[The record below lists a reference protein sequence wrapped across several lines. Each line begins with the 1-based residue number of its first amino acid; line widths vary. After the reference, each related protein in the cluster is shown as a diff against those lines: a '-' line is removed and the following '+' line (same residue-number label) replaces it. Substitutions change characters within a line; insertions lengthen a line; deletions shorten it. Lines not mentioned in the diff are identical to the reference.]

1 MRNDQIFV
9 LLLVILLPMSG
20 CFDGAVGDAEAEEES
35 GETTV
40 VNNYYNNTTVENTY
54 QNITQILEP
63 TTYYMNGYLT
73 YDTNFNQSDWSDTS
87 VHSEW
92 HDVFTINQS
101 ANEVVSIK
109 SLRYVAL
116 VNYSE
121 CEFFWD
127 IADCSHSHRTSD
139 YMMYDNI
146 RGFDDD
152 GRGIAIT
159 CANGISTHTIEEP
172 RTGFLGDRGINANFP
187 GMECSFTH
195 QVRNYAPMEV
205 WWSVSY
211 TVEEIS
217 PGPHN

>member
-1 MRNDQIFV
+1 MRKDQIFV
-9 LLLVILLPMSG
+9 LMLVIFLPLTG
-20 CFDGAVGDAEAEEES
+20 CFGDAIGEAEAEEETE
-35 GETTV
+35 GTTV

-63 TTYYMNGYLT
+63 TTYYMNGYFT

-87 VHSEW
+87 IHSEW
-92 HDVFTINQS
+92 HDAFTINQS
-101 ANEVVSIK
+101 AHEVVSIT
-109 SLRYVAL
+109 SLNFIAL

-121 CEFFWD
+121 CESFWL
-127 IADCSHSHRTSD
+127 IGDCGHGQMAGDYVMYGNIPASD
-139 YMMYDNI
+139 SN
-146 RGFDDD
+146 
-152 GRGIAIT
+152 GIAIT

-172 RTGFLGDRGINANFP
+172 RTDFWDYTGINANFP
-187 GMECSFTH
+187 GMDCSYTY

-211 TVEEIS
+211 TVEDIS

>member
-1 MRNDQIFV
+1 MRSDQIFV
-9 LLLVILLPMSG
+9 LMLVVLLPMSG

-35 GETTV
+35 EETTV
-40 VNNYYNNTTVENTY
+40 VKNYYYNNTTVENTY
-54 QNITQILEP
+54 QNITQILDP
-63 TTYYMNGYLT
+63 TTYYMNGYFN
-73 YDTNFNQSDWSDTS
+73 YATNYNISDWSDTS

-101 ANEVVSIK
+101 VNEKVTINSLNYVV
-109 SLRYVAL
+109 L

-121 CEFFWD
+121 CESFWD
-127 IADCSHSHRTSD
+127 ISDCHHPQRTSD
-139 YMMYDNI
+139 YVMYDNI
-146 RGFDDD
+146 PANNGN
-152 GRGIAIT
+152 GIAIT
-159 CANGISTHTIEEP
+159 CSNGISTHTIEEP
-172 RTGFLGDRGINANFP
+172 RTGFWEEGINANFP